1 MIVPI
6 GVCNPPSVVPITLYY
21 QNDRLDHPA
30 PSQIPLILS
39 WELPITLYYY
49 RNDRPDRPLRRA
61 WGLGARSAHLS
72 AEGARRRQAAYL
84 REAGGRLGALL
95 AFVVDWASR
104 PRAAAS
110 VQGRRPRPR
119 SGCCALSR
127 RAAPTCGCAAQ
138 PEGLQR
144 SGGAAKQAAKLRQG
158 CRTPKAWA
166 RAKRGKNIFA
176 KECNLLPRCMPNR

>member
-1 MIVPI
+1 MIPPLPI
-6 GVCNPPSVVPITLYY
+6 GVWNPPSMDLVTF
-21 QNDRLDHPA
+21 
-30 PSQIPLILS
+30 
-39 WELPITLYYY
+39 YYY

-84 REAGGRLGALL
+84 REARGRLGALL

-119 SGCCALSR
+119 SGCCALPGAQR
-127 RAAPTCGCAAQ
+127 RPAAPPRLA
-138 PEGLQR
+138 EGLQR

-158 CRTPKAWA
+158 FRTPKAWA
-166 RAKRGKNIFA
+166 ERSEEKYIYKKVKLIGGMAA
-176 KECNLLPRCMPNR
+176 